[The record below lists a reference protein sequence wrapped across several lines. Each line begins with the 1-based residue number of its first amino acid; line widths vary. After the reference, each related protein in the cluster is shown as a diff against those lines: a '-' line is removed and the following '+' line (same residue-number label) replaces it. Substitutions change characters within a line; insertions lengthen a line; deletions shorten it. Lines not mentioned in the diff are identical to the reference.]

1 MNYRHIGRPR
11 GRLWKH
17 GLFSFRKNYTD
28 LYGTNLERGLFMQ
41 IKTEKGRD
49 FYECESCK
57 KVYSFKVGRK
67 TDYWMRSYC
76 KECAKKRRSQS

>member
-1 MNYRHIGRPR
+1 
-11 GRLWKH
+11 
-17 GLFSFRKNYTD
+17 
-28 LYGTNLERGLFMQ
+28 MQ

-76 KECAKKRRSQS
+76 KECAKKRPSLLYFPHMGDRNVW